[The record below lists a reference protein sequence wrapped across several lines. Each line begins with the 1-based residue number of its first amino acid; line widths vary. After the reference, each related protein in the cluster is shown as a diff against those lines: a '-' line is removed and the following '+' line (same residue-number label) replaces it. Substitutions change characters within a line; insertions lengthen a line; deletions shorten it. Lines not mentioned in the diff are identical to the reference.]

1 MKITKL
7 ILNFLFLFLINISSA
22 QLKSAFEKGSIILK
36 DNKKIEGFIKTDDIT
51 KLATEICFK
60 ELFTDKDCKNY
71 VASTLHSFSTENGKF
86 FESLTIKTNKNTTE
100 ITLFANL
107 ILKGECSLYK
117 CSYNDKD
124 IYVVKN
130 NANNYVLQND
140 ELISGETEIRKY
152 NYRGILNIA
161 TDGFSNT
168 NKVIEFNEN
177 SFIKIITEY
186 NSSIGLESKVL
197 TYNEKKINYL
207 IATIG
212 GGFKQNES
220 EYFFQGI
227 YRIYYP
233 KISRSTSLNFGLNY
247 FYNKNSQVYNNVTY
261 NFTSSLISLP
271 VQLQQN
277 FLNEKFRPY
286 ITAGFNLNYL
296 KVVDKNDNSILFN
309 GLQNNIGIGIV
320 YGTGI
325 EFDLYKGLLAKCEY
339 KFESYRHVI
348 LFGIGYNFSK

>member
-1 MKITKL
+1 M
-7 ILNFLFLFLINISSA
+7 
-22 QLKSAFEKGSIILK
+22 
-36 DNKKIEGFIKTDDIT
+36 
-51 KLATEICFK
+51 
-60 ELFTDKDCKNY
+60 
-71 VASTLHSFSTENGKF
+71 
-86 FESLTIKTNKNTTE
+86 
-100 ITLFANL
+100 
-107 ILKGECSLYK
+107 KGECSLYK

-130 NANNYVLQND
+130 KSNNYVLQND

-177 SFIKIITEY
+177 SFIKIITEF

-197 TYNEKKINYL
+197 TYNEKRINYL

-247 FYNKNSQVYNNVTY
+247 FYNKNSEVYNNVTY

-286 ITAGFNLNYL
+286 IFAGFNLNYL
-296 KVVDKNDNSILFN
+296 KVVDKNDNSVLFN
-309 GLQNNIGIGIV
+309 GLQNNIGLGIV